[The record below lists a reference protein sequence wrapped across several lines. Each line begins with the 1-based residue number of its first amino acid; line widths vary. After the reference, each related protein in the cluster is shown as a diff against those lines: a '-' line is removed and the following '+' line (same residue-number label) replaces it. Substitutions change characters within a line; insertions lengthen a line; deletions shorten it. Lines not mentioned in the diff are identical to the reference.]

1 MRQLVLPNERIRYA
15 TCMSTIN
22 PTAVVAAPLPAT
34 DSLGD
39 PTGWD
44 GVGGVASAINLS
56 AWTAANRHLMVPPVS
71 NKYLFSGKD
80 FFVMLIAGPNAR
92 NDYHMTNSEEYFMQ
106 LQGDVSIRVRDAHGI
121 RDITL
126 REGEA
131 MFIPGGVPHRPQRG
145 PNTLGLVVERRRPP
159 EETEHLIFYCEKC
172 HALVYDQEFA
182 CSDIVKQFRDAME
195 SFWADPKLCT
205 CQSCGT
211 RVPKPAPRTA

>member
-1 MRQLVLPNERIRYA
+1 
-15 TCMSTIN
+15 MSTIN
-22 PTAVVAAPLPAT
+22 PTAVVAAPFPAT

-131 MFIPGGVPHRPQRG
+131 MFIPGGVPHRPQR
-145 PNTLGLVVERRRPP
+145 RPP
-159 EETEHLIFYCEKC
+159 TETEHLIFYCEKC

-205 CQSCGT
+205 CPSCGT